1 MSKKELKVLEDGMI
15 KIYKTEDGNSVVDGR
30 ELWNGLGV
38 KQKFADWIRNNLDNI
53 DGIKNQDFYT
63 ISVQKEVANGG
74 YKMVNEYILTLD
86 IAKEICMVSGASPRA
101 NKELKAKSK
110 EYRKYLIN
118 VEKKYKQLQQDILE
132 RNELIVKAVTGK
144 TVEERM
150 IALGE
155 YNSKINAELEKKDNI
170 IKIQEPKVEQHDR
183 FLASTDSISMEECA
197 KIYNIKD
204 MGRNKLFKFLREIG
218 ILMSESGRKN
228 RPYEKYK
235 HYFQVIESVNKY
247 TNELNYT
254 TYVKPNG
261 VDFIFKKLRE
271 NQYIK

>member
-15 KIYKTEDGNSVVDGR
+15 KIYKTEYGNSVVDGR

-38 KQKFADWIRNNLDNI
+38 RKEFATWIKNNLQSVDAI
-53 DGIKNQDFYT
+53 EHTDFEVL
-63 ISVQKEVANGG
+63 SFKENNLEGG
-74 YKMVNEYILTLD
+74 RPTQEYILTLD
-86 IAKEICMVSGASPRA
+86 IAKEICMVAGASPRA

-118 VEKKYKQLQQDILE
+118 VEKKYKQLQQDILD
-132 RNELIVKAVTGK
+132 RNKLIVKAVTGK

-218 ILMSESGRKN
+218 ILMSENGRKN

-235 HYFQVIESVNKY
+235 HYFQVVESVNKY

-271 NQYIK
+271 NQYTK

>member
-38 KQKFADWIRNNLDNI
+38 KQDYSDWIKKQIQNVEAIENVDFTRFPFKREGNNATLI
-53 DGIKNQDFYT
+53 
-63 ISVQKEVANGG
+63 A
-74 YKMVNEYILTLD
+74 YILTLD
-86 IAKEICMVSGASPRA
+86 IAKEICMVAGATPRA
-101 NKELKAKSK
+101 NKELKTKSK

-170 IKIQEPKVEQHDR
+170 IKIQKPKVEQHDR

-235 HYFQVIESVNKY
+235 HYFQVVESVNKY